1 MIRAI
6 IVEDEDLS
14 AKRLR
19 RLLKGVKADIKV
31 IKQLETVV
39 DTIDFLRENKDEI
52 DLIFLDIHLADGYSF
67 EIFKQIEV
75 NIPIVFTTAYD
86 QYALQA
92 FQEMSVD
99 YLMKP
104 VQEEELER
112 SLKKFNR
119 LFYKKKDPFLVD
131 YAALLKALK
140 SPQSAL
146 KKRFLI
152 QVGSK
157 IRSIDVENIHLFYA
171 HNKACFLITNQG
183 KRYDINYTL
192 DKLISQLDSE
202 QFFKL
207 NRKIIVHIQSIE
219 EVVQFSRSRYKV
231 TLRYSPGFDVFISA
245 ERMSAFKQWLNF

>member
-86 QYALQA
+86 QYAL
-92 FQEMSVD
+92 
-99 YLMKP
+99 
-104 VQEEELER
+104 
-112 SLKKFNR
+112 
-119 LFYKKKDPFLVD
+119 
-131 YAALLKALK
+131 
-140 SPQSAL
+140 
-146 KKRFLI
+146 
-152 QVGSK
+152 
-157 IRSIDVENIHLFYA
+157 
-171 HNKACFLITNQG
+171 
-183 KRYDINYTL
+183 
-192 DKLISQLDSE
+192 
-202 QFFKL
+202 
-207 NRKIIVHIQSIE
+207 
-219 EVVQFSRSRYKV
+219 
-231 TLRYSPGFDVFISA
+231 
-245 ERMSAFKQWLNF
+245 